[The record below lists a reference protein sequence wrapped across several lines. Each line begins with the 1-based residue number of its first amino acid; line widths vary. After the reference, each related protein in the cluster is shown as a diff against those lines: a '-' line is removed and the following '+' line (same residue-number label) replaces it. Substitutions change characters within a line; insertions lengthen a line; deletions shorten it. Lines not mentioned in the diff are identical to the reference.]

1 MHGTQ
6 KIGKYW
12 TPIVTHTYQE
22 HCRTCGLT
30 ENMEHILLK
39 CREPAV
45 RIIWT
50 RTEQAW
56 PTDLL
61 EWPRLSLG
69 LILGSR
75 CLANKIENGPRPQN
89 ENGLNNP
96 KKKER
101 GRLATILITEAAHL
115 IWVLRCERV
124 IRGIQ
129 HTDAMINVR
138 WRNVINTRLTSD
150 KITATKIKHEN
161 KFTNLVINTWE
172 ALLEK
177 EDPLPHQ

>member
-1 MHGTQ
+1 
-6 KIGKYW
+6 
-12 TPIVTHTYQE
+12 
-22 HCRTCGLT
+22 
-30 ENMEHILLK
+30 MEHILLK
-39 CREPAV
+39 CQEPAV

-50 RTEQAW
+50 HTKQAW

-69 LILGSR
+69 LILESG
-75 CLANKIENGPRPQN
+75 CLTNKIENGPRPQN

-124 IRGIQ
+124 I
-129 HTDAMINVR
+129 
-138 WRNVINTRLTSD
+138 
-150 KITATKIKHEN
+150 
-161 KFTNLVINTWE
+161 
-172 ALLEK
+172 
-177 EDPLPHQ
+177 